1 MPERDHEQV
10 PLTERIVVLA
20 GKPGIV
26 FATISSAKGL
36 QNGHV
41 MGGSITGPQDL
52 KKQRSRFI
60 ALEIGRE
67 NLTPNLPY
75 RTDYKA

>member
-26 FATISSAKGL
+26 FATISSEGIAELTRHGWLHEPDPGISKAEIQIHCPGDRERKSYAESTLSNGL
-36 QNGHV
+36 
-41 MGGSITGPQDL
+41 
-52 KKQRSRFI
+52 
-60 ALEIGRE
+60 
-67 NLTPNLPY
+67 
-75 RTDYKA
+75 